1 MRTPN
6 PDILPASERLKILP
20 LDVTDAGSIARAVDA
35 AGPIDVL
42 VNNAGV
48 GLLNAVEGISM
59 DQARE
64 VFETNTLGTIAMTQ
78 AFLPQFRER
87 RAGVVVNVTS
97 TVTLRP
103 LHLLSV
109 YTASKAAVN
118 AFTESLALE
127 LEPFGVRARL
137 VLPGLAP
144 DTAFGTNARVRM
156 GMAIPEPYADIAAQV
171 FAGFESPGDVTRPTD
186 VAEAVWRAANR
197 SLFAY
202 ASPCRRRRGRV
213 GCGQLS
219 RFCELSGRSHASNDR
234 LPALPDH
241 QQVRFIVNAAPLADV
256 EVAPTYGRLHLL
268 PRQVPKAGFEFEARL
283 GSSVQG

>member
-1 MRTPN
+1 MNTILITGCSSGFGLETARYFLDRDWTVIATMRTPN
-6 PDILPASERLKILP
+6 ADILPPSDRLRILP
-20 LDVTDAGSIARAVDA
+20 LDVTDATSIARVVEA

-48 GLLNAVEGISM
+48 GLLNAVEGLSM

-127 LEPFGVRARL
+127 LEPFGVRARI

-144 DTAFGTNARVRM
+144 ETAFGANARARM
-156 GMAIPEPYADIAAQV
+156 GVAIPEPYADIAAQV
-171 FAGFESPGDVTRPTD
+171 FAGFENPGDVTRPTD
-186 VAEAVWRAANR
+186 VAEAVWRAATDP
-197 SLFAY
+197 S
-202 ASPCRRRRGRV
+202 SPM
-213 GCGQLS
+213 
-219 RFCELSGRSHASNDR
+219 R
-234 LPALPDH
+234 LPAG
-241 QQVRFIVNAAPLADV
+241 ADA
-256 EVAPTYGRLHLL
+256 VAWA
-268 PRQVPKAGFEFEARL
+268 KAG
-283 GSSVQG
+283 

>member
-1 MRTPN
+1 MNTILITGCSSGFGLETARYFLDRDWTVIATMRTPN
-6 PDILPASERLKILP
+6 PDVLPASERLRILP

-78 AFLPQFRER
+78 AFLPQFRKR
-87 RAGVVVNVTS
+87 RAGLVVNVTS

-144 DTAFGTNARVRM
+144 DTAFGTNARARM

-171 FAGFESPGDVTRPTD
+171 FAGFESPGEVTRPTD
-186 VAEAVWRAANR
+186 VAEAVWRAATDP
-197 SLFAY
+197 S
-202 ASPCRRRRGRV
+202 SPM
-213 GCGQLS
+213 
-219 RFCELSGRSHASNDR
+219 R
-234 LPALPDH
+234 LPAGADA
-241 QQVRFIVNAAPLADV
+241 VAWAA
-256 EVAPTYGRLHLL
+256 
-268 PRQVPKAGFEFEARL
+268 AG
-283 GSSVQG
+283 